1 MYKLFNN
8 KVFLLIIL
16 AFISIT
22 IGVENLIDASESVA
36 DTADYKANYQKDKK
50 QSGAA
55 KTSLALGD
63 PPVNTRHGFLM
74 ASDLID
80 RHQGQ
85 AALAELDGLEEAYPL
100 LAGHILLAKG
110 RAYQL
115 EQNYSAAEATWQQ
128 VVANYPKSAVT
139 GEALYLLGKSQPE
152 YWQQAIAQFPAHPRT
167 QEIIRQQLSQNPN
180 QPKLMAILVKYT
192 PDAPGVDQMR
202 DRLVK
207 EYAPQLTPGEWE
219 AIGDSYWLK
228 WDYGN
233 AAQAYAKA
241 PDSSQNLY
249 RGGRGYHLTSDR
261 ATAKKYYLKLIQQYP
276 QSTDTGWGLL
286 RMASLVSPKEG
297 LTYLDQA
304 IAKFPAQAPQALVEK
319 AQYLKALHSPKAATE
334 ALQTLLTQH
343 QHSEAAA
350 EYRWQVASAKAQS
363 GDLVSAWQWAQPIVV
378 NNPDSKLAPKAG
390 FWIAKWA
397 TKLKRPQDAT
407 VAYKSVL
414 TRFPRS
420 YYAWRSAVALGW
432 DVGDFTT
439 LRQQVPQVLKTEK
452 ITPPGGSA
460 TFQELYKL
468 GLEQEAWTQFQSEI
482 SDREV
487 EARPKGL
494 APNVASR
501 EAILLGEPHRQE
513 LTLADDFTKGLLQLH
528 QGNNLRGINQIGE
541 LQDRDTPQDKQ
552 QWQQLRQT
560 PEYWQALYPF
570 PFESTIV
577 KWSKQRQLNPLL
589 VTSLIRQESRFEP
602 EIESSAGAIGLMQV
616 IPPTAKTAAK
626 NIGLSSYSMTNP
638 EDNIN
643 IGTYYLDFTHKKYNN
658 NSMLAVASYNAGP
671 NAVAK
676 WVKRYGL
683 QDADEFVAKIPYQ
696 ETQGYVESVFENYWN
711 YMLIYNPEVGE
722 LFKDKLRAKS

>member
-1 MYKLFNN
+1 MSKLFNN

-16 AFISIT
+16 ALIPT
-22 IGVENLIDASESVA
+22 AIGVESLIDGSKTI
-36 DTADYKANYQKDKK
+36 DNTADNQANDQKSKT
-50 QSGAA
+50 QLVSA
-55 KTSLALGD
+55 KTLLALGD
-63 PPVNTRHGFLM
+63 PPANTRHGLLL

-85 AALAELDGLEEAYPL
+85 AALAELDGLEEEYPL
-100 LAGHILLAKG
+100 LAGHILLARGK
-110 RAYQL
+110 AYQL
-115 EQNYSAAEATWQQ
+115 EQNYSEAEATWQQ
-128 VVANYPKSAVT
+128 VLANYPKSPIA

-167 QEIIRQQLSQNPN
+167 QEIIRRQLSHNPN
-180 QPKLMAILVKYT
+180 QPQLMAMLVKYT

-207 EYAPQLTPGEWE
+207 EYAPQLTPKEWQ
-219 AIGDSYWLK
+219 AIADSYWLK
-228 WDYGN
+228 WDYGK

-241 PDSSQNLY
+241 PNNAQNLY
-249 RGGRGYHLTSDR
+249 RGGRGYHLSNDQ

-276 QSTDTGWGLL
+276 QSADTGWGLL
-286 RMASLVSPKEG
+286 RMASLVSPKEAVS
-297 LTYLDQA
+297 YLDQA
-304 IAKFPAQAPQALVEK
+304 IAKFPAQAPQALVSK

-334 ALQTLLTQH
+334 ALQTLLTQY
-343 QHSEAAA
+343 QDSEAAA
-350 EYRWQVASAKAQS
+350 EYRWRVAKTKAES
-363 GDLVSAWQWAQPIVV
+363 GDFVSAWQWAQPIVV
-378 NNPDSKLAPKAG
+378 NNPDNKLAPKAG

-397 TKLKRPQDAT
+397 TKLNRPEDAT

-414 TRFPRS
+414 ARFPRS

-439 LRQQVPQVLKTEK
+439 VRQQVPQVLKTEK
-452 ITPPGGSA
+452 ITPTGGSA

-482 SDREV
+482 SDR
-487 EARPKGL
+487 KK
-494 APNVASR
+494 
-501 EAILLGEPHRQE
+501 
-513 LTLADDFTKGLLQLH
+513 LTLADDFTKGLWQLH
-528 QGNNLRGINQIGE
+528 QGYNLRGINQIGE
-541 LQDRDTPQDKQ
+541 LQERDTPEDQ
-552 QWQQLRQT
+552 QEWQQLRQT

-570 PFESTIV
+570 PFESTIL

-602 EIESSAGAIGLMQV
+602 AIESAAGAIGLMQV
-616 IPPTAKTAAK
+616 IPSTAKTAAQ

-638 EDNIN
+638 EDNIS
-643 IGTYYLDFTHKKYNN
+643 IGTYYLDFTHQKYHN

-683 QDADEFVAKIPYQ
+683 EDADEFVEKIPYQ

-711 YMLIYNPEVGE
+711 YLLVYNPEVAK
-722 LFKDKLRAKS
+722 LFN

>member
-8 KVFLLIIL
+8 KVFLLILL
-16 AFISIT
+16 ALIST
-22 IGVENLIDASESVA
+22 AIGVESLIDARKTVGNP
-36 DTADYKANYQKDKK
+36 ADYKANYQKDET
-50 QSGAA
+50 QLVSA
-55 KTSLALGD
+55 KAFLALGD
-63 PPVNTRHGFLM
+63 PPANTRHSFLI

-85 AALAELDGLEEAYPL
+85 AALVELEDLEEEYPL

-110 RAYQL
+110 TAYQL
-115 EQNYSAAEATWQQ
+115 EQNYSAAAAAWQQ
-128 VVANYPKSAVT
+128 VLTNYPKSAVA

-180 QPKLMAILVKYT
+180 QPQLMAILVKYT
-192 PDAPGVDQMR
+192 PDAPGIDQLR

-207 EYAPQLTPGEWE
+207 DYAPQLTSEEWE
-219 AIGDSYWLK
+219 AIADSYWLK
-228 WDYGN
+228 WDYGK

-241 PDSSQNLY
+241 PNNSSNLY
-249 RGGRGYHLTSDR
+249 RGGRGYQLSNDQ

-276 QSTDTGWGLL
+276 QSADTGWGLL
-286 RMASLVSPKEG
+286 RMASLVSPKEA

-304 IAKFPAQAPQALVEK
+304 IAKFPAQAPQALVSK

-334 ALQTLLTQH
+334 ALQMLLTQY

-350 EYRWQVASAKAQS
+350 EYRWQTAKAKAQS

-397 TKLKRPQDAT
+397 TKLNRPQDAT

-432 DVGDFTT
+432 DVGDFTSV
-439 LRQQVPQVLKTEK
+439 RQQIPQVLKTEK

-482 SDREV
+482 SDREA
-487 EARPKGL
+487 ER
-494 APNVASR
+494 
-501 EAILLGEPHRQE
+501 EPHSPE
-513 LTLADDFTKGLLQLH
+513 LTLADDFTKGLWQLH
-528 QGNNLRGINQIGE
+528 QGYNLRGINHIGE
-541 LQDRDTPQDKQ
+541 LQDRDTPEDKQ

-570 PFESTIV
+570 PFESTIL
-577 KWSKQRQLNPLL
+577 KWSKERQLNPLL

-643 IGTYYLDFTHKKYNN
+643 IGTYYLDFTHQKYNN

-683 QDADEFVAKIPYQ
+683 EDADEFVEKIPYQ

-711 YMLIYNPEVGE
+711 YMLIYNPEVGK
-722 LFKDKLRAKS
+722 LFK

>member
-1 MYKLFNN
+1 MCKLFNN

-16 AFISIT
+16 ALIST
-22 IGVENLIDASESVA
+22 AIGVESLIDARKSVA
-36 DTADYKANYQKDKK
+36 DTTNFKANDQKDKK
-50 QSGAA
+50 QFGSPG
-55 KTSLALGD
+55 TFFALGD
-63 PPVNTRHGFLM
+63 PPANTRHGFLM

-80 RHQGQ
+80 RRQGQ
-85 AALAELDGLEEAYPL
+85 AALAELEGLEETYPL

-110 RAYQL
+110 TAYQL
-115 EQNYSAAEATWQQ
+115 EQNYSEAVATWQQ
-128 VVANYPKSAVT
+128 VVTNYPKSPITA
-139 GEALYLLGKSQPE
+139 EALYLLGKSQPE

-207 EYAPQLTPGEWE
+207 EYASQLTPQEWE

-228 WDYGN
+228 WDYGK

-249 RGGRGYHLTSDR
+249 RGGRGYHLSNDQ

-276 QSTDTGWGLL
+276 QAADTGWGLL

-297 LTYLDQA
+297 ITYLDQA
-304 IAKFPAQAPQALVEK
+304 IAQFPDQAPQALVEK
-319 AQYLKALHSPKAATE
+319 AQYLQTLRSPKAANA
-334 ALQTLLTQH
+334 ALQMLLTQY

-350 EYRWQVASAKAQS
+350 EYRWQTAKAKAQS

-397 TKLKRPQDAT
+397 TKLNRPQDAT

-414 TRFPRS
+414 ARFPRS

-439 LRQQVPQVLKTEK
+439 IRQQVPQVLKTEK

-468 GLEQEAWTQFQSEI
+468 GLEQEAWAQFQSEI
-482 SDREV
+482 SDREA
-487 EARPKGL
+487 E
-494 APNVASR
+494 
-501 EAILLGEPHRQE
+501 EEPHRSE
-513 LTLADDFTKGLLQLH
+513 LTLADEFTKGLWQLH
-528 QGNNLRGINQIGE
+528 RGYNLRGINQIGA
-541 LQDRDTPQDKQ
+541 LQDRDTPEDKQ
-552 QWQQLRQT
+552 QWQQLQQT

-570 PFESTIV
+570 PFEFTIL

-616 IPPTAKTAAK
+616 IPPTAKTAAQS
-626 NIGLSSYSMTNP
+626 IGLSSYSMTNP

-643 IGTYYLDFTHKKYNN
+643 IGTYYLDFTHQKYNN

-683 QDADEFVAKIPYQ
+683 QDADEFVEKIPYP
-696 ETQGYVESVFENYWN
+696 ETQGYIESVFENYWN
-711 YMLIYNPEVGE
+711 YMLIYNPEV
-722 LFKDKLRAKS
+722 RKSFN